1 MTPKKI
7 YISGKITG
15 TDDYMQRFENAER
28 ELQEVYPGASVVNPA
43 KVNAA
48 LPIDTTYEQY
58 MDMSFVM
65 LGMCDAIYFLK
76 GWEKSS
82 GAIREQAKASEL
94 GIKLLYEKK
103 LVAVDIDWDLDSGN
117 DEDLPKEVEIPGS
130 MTDTDEISE
139 YLSCVTGFC
148 HNGFKLREEKQ

>member
-15 TDDYMQRFENAER
+15 TEDYMQRFENAER
-28 ELQEVYPGASVVNPA
+28 ELQKMYPGVSVVNPA

-65 LGMCDAIYFLK
+65 LGMCDAIYFLQ

-82 GAIREQAKASEL
+82 GAMREQAKASEL
-94 GIKLLYEKK
+94 GIKFLHQGIAQKY
-103 LVAVDIDWDLDSGN
+103 D
-117 DEDLPKEVEIPGS
+117 
-130 MTDTDEISE
+130 
-139 YLSCVTGFC
+139 
-148 HNGFKLREEKQ
+148 